1 MQAPMNSAPEYEFSN
16 VQNGVI
22 GELASKMRFAGLM
35 GMVFGVLLALTS
47 LAPVVLAKTV
57 SGINWANV
65 VAGVASL
72 VIGVWT
78 RGAAGHF
85 QNIVDTEGNDIGNLM
100 VALEELRRAYAIQRI
115 VFAVAALA
123 LVMAVLLY
131 LTFLASHG

>member
-1 MQAPMNSAPEYEFSN
+1 MQSPMTPAPEYEFSN

-35 GMVFGVLLALTS
+35 GMVFGVLLVATS
-47 LAPVVLAKTV
+47 LAPVVLAKTL

-65 VAGVASL
+65 VAGGASL
-72 VIGVWT
+72 VIGTWT

-100 VALEELRRAYAIQRI
+100 TALDELRRAYAIQRV
-115 VFAVAALA
+115 VFGVAALA

-131 LTFLASHG
+131 LTFLASH

>member
-1 MQAPMNSAPEYEFSN
+1 MQSPMTPPSEYEFSN

-35 GMVFGVLLALTS
+35 GMVFGLLLAATS
-47 LAPVVLAKTV
+47 LAPVVLAKTL
-57 SGINWANV
+57 SGINWANL
-65 VAGVASL
+65 VAGGASL

-100 VALEELRRAYAIQRI
+100 TALDELRRAYAIQRV
-115 VFAVAALA
+115 VFGVAALA

-131 LTFLASHG
+131 LTFLASH

>member
-1 MQAPMNSAPEYEFSN
+1 MQSPMNPASEYEFSN

-35 GMVFGVLLALTS
+35 GMVFGVLLAATS
-47 LAPVVLAKTV
+47 LAPVVLARTL
-57 SGINWANV
+57 SGINWANL
-65 VAGVASL
+65 VAGGASL

-100 VALEELRRAYAIQRI
+100 TALDELRRAYAIQRV
-115 VFAVAALA
+115 VFGVAALA

-131 LTFLASHG
+131 LTFLASH